1 MKKVLLSLLMVGTF
15 MFAHDHNN
23 RGYGNYDNYNS
34 YGNNYNKDYVVLMR
48 LRGNEARNFLLD
60 NQQYIN
66 YFNYRNQCTQV
77 NENRVYFIERMFE
90 NTYYTEMELL
100 QDRYSLK
107 TFVKVKNENRNEG
120 FLFESLD
127 TCEFHI

>member
-1 MKKVLLSLLMVGTF
+1 MKKILLGIMTITTLMF
-15 MFAHDHNN
+15 SRDYYNHYENH
-23 RGYGNYDNYNS
+23 RNYDS
-34 YGNNYNKDYVVLMR
+34 YNKDYVVLMR

-66 YFNYRNQCTQV
+66 YFNYRNHCTQV

-90 NTYYTEMELL
+90 NTYYSEIEVL

-107 TFVKVKNENRNEG
+107 TFVKVRNENRNEG

>member
-1 MKKVLLSLLMVGTF
+1 MKKILLGIMTITTLMF
-15 MFAHDHNN
+15 SRDYYNQYENH
-23 RGYGNYDNYNS
+23 RNYDSYNNS
-34 YGNNYNKDYVVLMR
+34 YNKDYVVLMK

-66 YFNYRNQCTQV
+66 YFNYRNHCTQV
-77 NENRVYFIERMFE
+77 NENRAYFIERMFE
-90 NTYYTEMELL
+90 NTYYSEIEVL

-107 TFVKVKNENRNEG
+107 TFVKVRNENRNEG

>member
-1 MKKVLLSLLMVGTF
+1 MRKILLSLLMVGTF
-15 MFAHDHNN
+15 MFAHDHN

-34 YGNNYNKDYVVLMR
+34 YNNSYNKDYVVLMK

-66 YFNYRNQCTQV
+66 YFNYRNHCTQV
-77 NENRVYFIERMFE
+77 NENRAYFIERMFE
-90 NTYYTEMELL
+90 NTYYSEIEVL

-107 TFVKVKNENRNEG
+107 TFVKVRNENRNEG

>member
-1 MKKVLLSLLMVGTF
+1 
-15 MFAHDHNN
+15 
-23 RGYGNYDNYNS
+23 
-34 YGNNYNKDYVVLMR
+34 
-48 LRGNEARNFLLD
+48 
-60 NQQYIN
+60 
-66 YFNYRNQCTQV
+66 
-77 NENRVYFIERMFE
+77 MFE

>member
-1 MKKVLLSLLMVGTF
+1 MKKILLGIMTITTLMF
-15 MFAHDHNN
+15 SRDYYNHYENN
-23 RGYGNYDNYNS
+23 RNYDSYNNS
-34 YGNNYNKDYVVLMR
+34 YNKDYVVLMR

-107 TFVKVKNENRNEG
+107 TFIKVNNENRNEG